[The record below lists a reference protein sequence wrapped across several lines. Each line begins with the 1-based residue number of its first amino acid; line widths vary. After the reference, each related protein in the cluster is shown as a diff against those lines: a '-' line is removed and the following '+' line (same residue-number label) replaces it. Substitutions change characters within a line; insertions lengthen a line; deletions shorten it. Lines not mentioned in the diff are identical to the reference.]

1 MLLAPSESVNNQDG
15 TSTTTNLVG
24 NDYFGEEILK
34 GGGARKYVSTVTS
47 TGKTT
52 NVWMLQKTDVKRVV
66 GSTRAASNDM
76 VA

>member
-52 NVWMLQKTDVKRVV
+52 CWILQMSDVKRVV

>member
-34 GGGARKYVSTVTS
+34 GGGAKKYVSTVTS
-47 TGKTT
+47 TGKT

-66 GSTRAASNDM
+66 GSTRASSNDM

>member
-1 MLLAPSESVNNQDG
+1 MLLVPSESVNNQDG

-34 GGGARKYVSTVTS
+34 GGGAKKYVSTVTS

-52 NVWMLQKTDVKRVV
+52 CWILQKTDVKRVV

>member
-47 TGKTT
+47 TGKT
-52 NVWMLQKTDVKRVV
+52 NVCMLQKNDVKRVV

>member
-1 MLLAPSESVNNQDG
+1 MLLAPSESVNNQDA

-34 GGGARKYVSTVTS
+34 GGGARKYVSTVKS
-47 TGKTT
+47 SGKT

>member
-34 GGGARKYVSTVTS
+34 GGGAKKYVSTVTS

-52 NVWMLQKTDVKRVV
+52 LFLLQKTDVKRVV
-66 GSTRAASNDM
+66 GSTRASSNDM

>member
-34 GGGARKYVSTVTS
+34 GGGAKKYVSTVTS
-47 TGKTT
+47 TGKT
-52 NVWMLQKTDVKRVV
+52 NCWMLQKTDVKRVV
-66 GSTRAASNDM
+66 GSTRASSNDM

>member
-34 GGGARKYVSTVTS
+34 GGGAKKYVSTVTS

-52 NVWMLQKTDVKRVV
+52 CWMLQSTDVKRVV
-66 GSTRAASNDM
+66 GSTRASSNDM